1 MTNENAQTLQYTTVT
16 ENIIT
21 TAMSSDEVDHL
32 VRPYQTSRMSCVALP
47 DELFFIDCTARADL
61 AQQFRTDMETRFER
75 PTTHLL
81 LSSEDWHRAFGMQAF
96 KDVTVVIASPGKAFF
111 KKSLKDKY
119 IDTIKEY
126 IYREIPEDEE
136 LREVLLNSS
145 VFIPQIGVSKR
156 TFGPKTHPVIFQ
168 KLPHSGARAS
178 WLYLPSEKTLFL
190 GRALSSCSVALHWPI
205 NTPEL
210 FRQWEQLDVA
220 HVIPGN
226 GPVVGKDYITQIRE
240 YYEALLEKLYESKQS
255 GLKEKQLIKRTDLPE
270 WPGKKRKSW
279 IEGSPYHTRVVTNTI
294 RYWYR
299 QVLREPTPADEDLQ
313 FIS

>member
-1 MTNENAQTLQYTTVT
+1 MTSKDSQKLQYTPVT

-21 TAMSSDEVDHL
+21 TAMISDEVDYL

-47 DELFFIDCTARADL
+47 DELFFVDCTARSDL
-61 AQQFRTDMETRFER
+61 AQHFREDMETHFDR

-81 LSSEDWHRAFGMQAF
+81 LTSEDWHRSWGMDAF
-96 KDVTVVIASPGKAFF
+96 KDVNVVISSPGKTFF

-119 IDTIKEY
+119 IDTLKEHV
-126 IYREIPEDEE
+126 YREIPEDEE

-145 VFIPQIGVSKR
+145 VFIPAIGVSKR
-156 TFGPKTHPVIFQ
+156 VFGPKTCPVIFQ

-178 WLYLPSEKTLFL
+178 TIYLPFEKTLFL

-205 NTPEL
+205 DTPEL
-210 FRQWEQLDVA
+210 FRQWEQLDVEN
-220 HVIPGN
+220 VVPGN
-226 GPVVGKDYITQIRE
+226 GSVVEKGYITQIRE
-240 YYEALLEKLYESKQS
+240 YYEVLLEKLYESKKE
-255 GLKEKQLIKRTDLPE
+255 GLKERHLLKRADLPE
-270 WPGKKRKSW
+270 YPGKKQKSW
-279 IEGSPYHTRVVTNTI
+279 IEGSPYHTRVVTNMI

-299 QVLREPTPADEDLQ
+299 QVLKDPTPADEDLI

>member
-1 MTNENAQTLQYTTVT
+1 MTSEDTQNLQYTTVT
-16 ENIIT
+16 ENIIS
-21 TAMSSDEVDHL
+21 TAMISDEVDYL
-32 VRPYQTSRMSCVALP
+32 VRPYQTSRMSCVALH
-47 DELFFIDCTARADL
+47 DELFFVDCTARVDL
-61 AQQFRTDMETRFER
+61 AQQFRTDMETHFDR

-81 LSSEDWHRAFGMQAF
+81 LSSEDWHRTFGMQAF
-96 KDVTVVIASPGKAFF
+96 KDVNVVIASPGKAFF

-126 IYREIPEDEE
+126 VYREIPEDEE

-145 VFIPQIGVSKR
+145 VFVPTIGVSKR

-210 FRQWEQLDVA
+210 FRQWEQLDVDN
-220 HVIPGN
+220 VVPGN
-226 GPVVGKDYITQIRE
+226 GPVVDKDYITQIRD
-240 YYEALLEKLYESKQS
+240 YYEDLLEILYESKKE
-255 GLKEKQLIKRTDLPE
+255 GLKEKHLIKRPDLPE
-270 WPGKKRKSW
+270 YPGKKRKSW
-279 IEGSPYHTRVVTNTI
+279 IEGSPYHSAVVTNTI